1 MAKIPRVI
9 LLIETSCAYG
19 RRLLRGIGKYS
30 RINGPWAFYRAAPF
44 YRERASREKILSH
57 LKDWGADGL
66 IIREPKQN
74 KEIIQMGLPTIIS
87 PKIDDKIPGVPMIYT
102 DCEGAGKFAATHLLE
117 RGFTKFAYC
126 GFDEMPWSRDRGAS
140 FARHIKE
147 AGYKTHFYRRPR
159 SKALRSWENEQGRV
173 AEWLKSLPRPIGL
186 MACNDECGQNVI
198 EACKLAGFKVPDEI
212 AVIGVDNDELVC
224 DLSDPPL
231 SSVALNTE
239 RAGYEAAELLAR
251 LMHGEKMRDQVII
264 DQTSHLV
271 TRQSTDI
278 LSIPDQDVTRAVNY
292 IRRHARQSVHVSD
305 VVAATTTSRR
315 GLQQRF
321 RQILGRSVHDEIR
334 RVRVQ
339 QVIQML
345 VETNL
350 SISQIARMLGYT
362 GIEHIS
368 RYFRQEM
375 SMSPLTYRKKFGGK

>member
-30 RINGPWAFYRAAPF
+30 RLNGPWAFYRAAPF
-44 YRERASREKILSH
+44 YRERASREKILSR
-57 LKDWGADGL
+57 LKTWGADGL

-74 KEIIQMGLPTIIS
+74 EEIVQMGLPTIIS

-102 DCEGAGKFAATHLLE
+102 DCEGAGKLTAMHLLE

-126 GFDEMPWSRDRGAS
+126 GFDEMPWSRDRATS
-140 FARHIKE
+140 FAKYIKE
-147 AGYKTHFYRRPR
+147 AGYKTHFYKRPR

-173 AEWLKSLPRPIGL
+173 AEWLRSLPRPIGL

-198 EACKLAGFKVPDEI
+198 EACKQAGFRVPEEV

-239 RAGYEAAELLAR
+239 RAGYEAAELLDK
-251 LMHGEKMRDQVII
+251 LMHGEEMNDQVII
-264 DQTSHLV
+264 DQATHIA
-271 TRQSTDI
+271 TRQSTDM
-278 LSIPDQDVTRAVNY
+278 LSIGDHDVAKAVNY
-292 IRRHARQSVHVSD
+292 IRRNARQTIRVAD

-321 RQILGRSVHDEIR
+321 RKVLGRSVHDEIR
-334 RVRVQ
+334 RVRIQ
-339 QVIQML
+339 QVMQML

-350 SISQIARMLGYT
+350 PVSRIARMLGYT
-362 GIEHIS
+362 GFEHIS